1 MSKTGTAYIDHVTDD
16 GIAVLIIDYFPVN
29 ALSAGLLNGV
39 RTVMRQLEGKDPG
52 IDQKITGLVVMGAG
66 DRAFCAGADIMA
78 FNTKGGK
85 PVSIGRPTSGPF
97 GKSKTSSEYFSQHH
111 SFSLTIS
118 FLYDIF
124 Y

>member
-1 MSKTGTAYIDHVTDD
+1 MSKTCTAYIDHVTDD

-78 FNTKGGK
+78 FNTKRGK
-85 PVSIGRPTSGPF
+85 PVSIDRPTSGPF
-97 GKSKTSSEYFSQHH
+97 GKSK
-111 SFSLTIS
+111 
-118 FLYDIF
+118 FL
-124 Y
+124 